1 MKKVNIKKIN
11 TILDKIIQYFV
22 DFTLGGVFGL
32 GLFICAI
39 FCYTGFRIWKEHIK
53 FSSTLIRDPELL
65 N

>member
-1 MKKVNIKKIN
+1 MKKSKYKKIN

-22 DFTLGGVFGL
+22 DFTRGGVFGR

-39 FCYTGFRIWKEHIK
+39 FCYTGFNIWKEHIK
-53 FSSTLIRDPELL
+53 FSSTLIKDPELL